1 LFAFAI
7 QSFYIIGIYL
17 SILPSYDGCTERRL
31 ESLMRKT
38 LYYVFDPLCG
48 WCYGAS
54 GMVSAAASAD
64 IDLRLLPSGLFSG
77 PGARPMDD
85 AFAAYAWANDQRI
98 EHLTGQP
105 FSELYRTRVL
115 ADRQQK
121 FDSGLATLA
130 LTAVALTAPD
140 RELDVLGALQQ
151 ARYVDGRDVTRREVL
166 VDLLAEKGLVEASAR
181 LREPDAAL
189 IMANDARVAE
199 AQALLR
205 ALDARGVPTFVLE
218 HDGRRQALQTST
230 AYSDPQAFLDQFAA
244 A

>member
-1 LFAFAI
+1 
-7 QSFYIIGIYL
+7 
-17 SILPSYDGCTERRL
+17 
-31 ESLMRKT
+31 MRKT
-38 LYYVFDPLCG
+38 LHYVFDPLCG

-54 GMVSAAASAD
+54 GTVSAAASAD

-98 EHLTGQP
+98 ERLTGQP

-115 ADRQQK
+115 ADRHQR

-130 LTAVALTAPD
+130 LTAVALAAPG
-140 RELDVLGALQQ
+140 RELDVLRAIQQ
-151 ARYVDGRDVTRREVL
+151 ARYVDGRDVTRRETL
-166 VDLLAEKGLVEASAR
+166 VDLLAAKGLAEAGAR
-181 LREPDAAL
+181 LHEPDAAL
-189 IMANDARVAE
+189 REANDARVDE
-199 AQALLR
+199 ARALLQ
-205 ALDARGVPTFVLE
+205 AFDARGVPTFILE
-218 HDGRRQALQTST
+218 RNGRRQRLQTSA

>member
-1 LFAFAI
+1 
-7 QSFYIIGIYL
+7 
-17 SILPSYDGCTERRL
+17 
-31 ESLMRKT
+31 MRTT

-48 WCYGAS
+48 WCYGAGS
-54 GMVSAAASAD
+54 TVSVVATAD

-77 PGARPMDD
+77 AGARGMDD

-98 EHLTGQP
+98 ERLTGQP

-130 LTAVALTAPD
+130 LTAVALTAPE
-140 RELDVLGALQQ
+140 RELDVLGAIQQ
-151 ARYVDGRDVTRREVL
+151 ARYVDGRNITRRQTL
-166 VDLLAEKGLVEASAR
+166 VDLLAEKGLVEAGAR
-181 LREPDAAL
+181 LHQPDAAL
-189 IMANDARVAE
+189 ITANDARMAE

-205 ALDARGVPTFVLE
+205 AVGAHGVPTFVLE
-218 HDGRRQALQTST
+218 RDGRRQALQTSA
-230 AYSDPQAFLDQFAA
+230 AYSDPQAFLAQFAA

>member
-1 LFAFAI
+1 M
-7 QSFYIIGIYL
+7 
-17 SILPSYDGCTERRL
+17 PT
-31 ESLMRKT
+31 T
-38 LYYVFDPLCG
+38 LHYVFDPLCG

-54 GMVSAAASAD
+54 GTVSAAAAAG
-64 IDLRLLPSGLFSG
+64 IDLRLLPGGLFAG

-98 EHLTGQP
+98 ARLTGRP

-121 FDSGLATLA
+121 LDSAPATLA

-140 RELDVLGALQQ
+140 RELEVLGAIQQ
-151 ARYVDGRDVTRREVL
+151 ARYVDGRDVTRTQTL
-166 VDLLAEKGLVEASAR
+166 VDLLAEKGLAEASAR

-189 IMANDARVAE
+189 LGANDARIAH
-199 AQALLR
+199 AQALLQ
-205 ALDARGVPTFVLE
+205 AFDARGVPTFIVE
-218 HDGRRQALQTST
+218 RDGRRQVLQTSA

>member
-1 LFAFAI
+1 
-7 QSFYIIGIYL
+7 
-17 SILPSYDGCTERRL
+17 
-31 ESLMRKT
+31 MRTT

-54 GMVSAAASAD
+54 GTVSAAASAD

-77 PGARPMDD
+77 AGARRMDD
-85 AFAAYAWANDQRI
+85 AFAAYAWSNDQRI
-98 EHLTGQP
+98 ERLTGQP

-130 LTAVALTAPD
+130 LTAVALTAPE
-140 RELDVLGALQQ
+140 RELEVLGAIQR
-151 ARYVDGRDVTRREVL
+151 ARYVDGRDIARRQTL

-181 LREPDAAL
+181 LHEPGADL
-189 IMANDARVAE
+189 IAANDVRVAE

-205 ALDARGVPTFVLE
+205 AFDARGVPTFILE
-218 HDGRRQALQTST
+218 RNGRRQALQTSA
-230 AYSDPQAFLDQFAA
+230 AYSDPQAFLGQFAA

>member
-1 LFAFAI
+1 
-7 QSFYIIGIYL
+7 
-17 SILPSYDGCTERRL
+17 
-31 ESLMRKT
+31 MRTT

-54 GMVSAAASAD
+54 GTVSAAASAD
-64 IDLRLLPSGLFSG
+64 IDLRLMPSGLFSG

-85 AFAAYAWANDQRI
+85 DFAGYAWANDQRI
-98 EHLTGQP
+98 ERLTGQT

-140 RELDVLGALQQ
+140 RELDVLRAIQQ
-151 ARYVDGRDVTRREVL
+151 ARYVDGRDVTRRETL
-166 VDLLAEKGLVEASAR
+166 FDLLAEKGLAEASAR
-181 LREPDAAL
+181 LHEPDAAL
-189 IMANDARVAE
+189 LMANDARVAE
-199 AQALLR
+199 ARSLLQAF
-205 ALDARGVPTFVLE
+205 DARGVPTFIVE
-218 HDGRRQALQTST
+218 QGGRRQLLQASA

>member
-1 LFAFAI
+1 
-7 QSFYIIGIYL
+7 
-17 SILPSYDGCTERRL
+17 
-31 ESLMRKT
+31 MRKT

-54 GMVSAAASAD
+54 GTVSAAAAAD

-77 PGARPMDD
+77 AGARRMDE

-98 EHLTGQP
+98 ERLTGQT

-115 ADRQQK
+115 ADRQQT

-140 RELDVLGALQQ
+140 RELDVLAAIQQ
-151 ARYVDGRDVTRREVL
+151 ARYVDGQDITRRQTL
-166 VDLLAEKGLVEASAR
+166 IDLLAEKGLVEASAR
-181 LREPDAAL
+181 LHEPDAAL
-189 IMANDARVAE
+189 ITANDARVAE

-205 ALDARGVPTFVLE
+205 AVGARGVPTFILE
-218 HDGRRQALQTST
+218 RDGRRQALQTS
-230 AYSDPQAFLDQFAA
+230 AVHSDPQAFLAQFAA